1 MVKVSGPLAKVRG
14 QPLSDGSFVCVLT
27 FFGLGESG
35 SDLFG
40 LGVFGS
46 DCRAMAALQRREN
59 RKTKV
64 QNRDDPPLF
73 AGLRIRMTKLQ
84 RTYTCALLSFV
95 ALCGYCLNPLMDY
108 LRFCL
113 QPIVLVVPLLS
124 SAILQSRYMRT
135 PRPQRR
141 ISTFKNFSHAASFEN
156 CIY

>member
-1 MVKVSGPLAKVRG
+1 MVKVSGPLVKVRG

-27 FFGLGESG
+27 FFGFGESG
-35 SDLFG
+35 SDFFG
-40 LGVFGS
+40 LGESGS

-59 RKTKV
+59 RKAKG

-124 SAILQSRYMRT
+124 SALLKYFVGTTADLLLKLKGRFSCLSY
-135 PRPQRR
+135 RR
-141 ISTFKNFSHAASFEN
+141 IRL
-156 CIY
+156 CG